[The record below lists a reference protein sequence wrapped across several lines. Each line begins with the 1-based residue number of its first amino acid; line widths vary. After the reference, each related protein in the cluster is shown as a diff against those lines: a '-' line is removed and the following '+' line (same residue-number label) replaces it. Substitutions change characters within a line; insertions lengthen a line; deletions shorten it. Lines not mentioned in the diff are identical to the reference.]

1 LTVYNRV
8 SEQRSDEEQHQRA
21 AGEVRDSRQASGHQR
36 QTQCTY
42 WWKRRHSWAAVAESG
57 RQTSEPPNSQ
67 RNFTWGGGIHW
78 SSVSQ
83 IIHKDKRL
91 TYYKRKGAL
100 NSWLKRIACTRYFWY
115 VVWETITW

>member
-67 RNFTWGGGIHW
+67 RNFTWGRGSINQQFRGLFIKICV
-78 SSVSQ
+78 SSAA
-83 IIHKDKRL
+83 
-91 TYYKRKGAL
+91 RKGAL
-100 NSWLKRIACTRYFWY
+100 NSWLKRTACMHYFRYA
-115 VVWETITW
+115 VWETITW